1 MTRGKLYRQWLIGL
15 GIGVF
20 TSAVVGCAPSASL
33 PPAGTIL
40 PTPPPVAAPTA
51 PAPAADQ
58 PIIADGEPATPV
70 HVRLILARLPRLGD
84 TVEAKLIVSA
94 IQPAPGTTASLVLP
108 AGVSVAAG
116 QGEQRLD
123 LQPGRPVTL
132 NVVLRFDTVGTKEI
146 IGRALTPQP
155 NGDIWGDQAVIYV
168 DVLAA
173 GQTPDQNTPTPPP
186 AVPAS

>member
-1 MTRGKLYRQWLIGL
+1 MTRGKLYRQWLISL

-20 TSAVVGCAPSASL
+20 ASTVVGCAPSVSVRPSSTA
-33 PPAGTIL
+33 L
-40 PTPPPVAAPTA
+40 PTPSPVAAPTA
-51 PAPAADQ
+51 FAPAADQ
-58 PIIADGEPATPV
+58 PITAEGEPATPV
-70 HVRLILARLPRLGD
+70 HVRLILLRPPHLGD
-84 TVEAKLIVSA
+84 TVEAQLIVSA
-94 IQPAPGTTASLVLP
+94 IQAAPGTTAGFVLP
-108 AGVSVAAG
+108 AGVSIAAG

-123 LQPGRPVTL
+123 LQPGQPITL
-132 NVVLRFDTVGTKEI
+132 SVVLRFDTVGTKEI